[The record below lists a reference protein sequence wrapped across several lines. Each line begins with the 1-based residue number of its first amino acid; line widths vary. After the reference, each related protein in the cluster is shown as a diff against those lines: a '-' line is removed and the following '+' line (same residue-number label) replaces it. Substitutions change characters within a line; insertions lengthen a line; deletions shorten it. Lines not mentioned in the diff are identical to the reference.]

1 MMRNPTLDNAKG
13 ILILLVFIGHAIEY
27 GNGWQNDLSRYIL
40 TIIYIFHMPAFCF
53 LAGMTTSESNIRRRV
68 IHLSSILLT
77 FQIIYAVATYT
88 IGWPIN
94 TFFHQPIYI
103 LWFLLSLIFW
113 SIALPYLIKIPYTL
127 IYLFVFSLVCGAF
140 NSIGYEFSASRT
152 IYFMPFFVAGH
163 LYGARCLEYIEKIN
177 KGRVKKGS
185 ILVLTLLPLMIFSL
199 NINNQWFYGVSSYE
213 KLGFNFFPGIILRA
227 TLTFSSAI
235 CTFYFLM
242 LINDKQGLVNKIGR
256 ASLSVYL
263 LHGIIILLGLGALF
277 QRINKHFG
285 VITLVVLSVIIC
297 FMITIMLSNHR
308 VTSAIN
314 KSANFVSE
322 KIITIKNAIFT

>member
-1 MMRNPTLDNAKG
+1 
-13 ILILLVFIGHAIEY
+13 
-27 GNGWQNDLSRYIL
+27 
-40 TIIYIFHMPAFCF
+40 
-53 LAGMTTSESNIRRRV
+53 
-68 IHLSSILLT
+68 
-77 FQIIYAVATYT
+77 
-88 IGWPIN
+88 
-94 TFFHQPIYI
+94 
-103 LWFLLSLIFW
+103 
-113 SIALPYLIKIPYTL
+113 
-127 IYLFVFSLVCGAF
+127 
-140 NSIGYEFSASRT
+140 
-152 IYFMPFFVAGH
+152 
-163 LYGARCLEYIEKIN
+163 
-177 KGRVKKGS
+177 
-185 ILVLTLLPLMIFSL
+185 MIFSL

-277 QRINKHFG
+277 QGINKHLG
-285 VITLVVLSVIIC
+285 VISLVVLSVIIC